1 MERYQ
6 DYGPSGH
13 RNRLHAGQHQSQV
26 CYVPLGLGLRFS
38 LRCGEFQVLV
48 GFRGEGGGES
58 GVGVKNLE
66 SFGAGIW
73 RPLLAPSTYAIHSKG
88 TFLASKFRDSNVR
101 KNVPSV
107 VFLGGG
113 RGYRGCCPESSVS
126 WVCSDPSSKVATVTS
141 SRSSIR
147 VLGARPSRHCH
158 DMEVTSFVIYASAVH
173 RINSVPSICL
183 PSSAHSQDGFSPC
196 QVYRYPGIQVYRC
209 TTIQKYV

>member
-101 KNVPSV
+101 KKRSAAVFWGGVRGGKAVVPSPRSRGSVLTLRQRSPQSQV
-107 VFLGGG
+107 VDRASGFLEQGLVG
-113 RGYRGCCPESSVS
+113 
-126 WVCSDPSSKVATVTS
+126 TVMTW
-141 SRSSIR
+141 
-147 VLGARPSRHCH
+147 
-158 DMEVTSFVIYASAVH
+158 
-173 RINSVPSICL
+173 
-183 PSSAHSQDGFSPC
+183 
-196 QVYRYPGIQVYRC
+196 
-209 TTIQKYV
+209 K